1 MLPDI
6 ADPSPS
12 CTKREIAA
20 LVNVKGHARE
30 GLMGKN
36 SRDSSPAPKVITQE
50 IVDDVEAA
58 LEKFWLIEEI

>member
-1 MLPDI
+1 MPPDI

-20 LVNVKGHARE
+20 LANVKGHPRE

-36 SRDSSPAPKVITQE
+36 SRDTSPAPNVIAQD
-50 IVDDVEAA
+50 IVDDVETA
-58 LEKFWLIEEI
+58 LE